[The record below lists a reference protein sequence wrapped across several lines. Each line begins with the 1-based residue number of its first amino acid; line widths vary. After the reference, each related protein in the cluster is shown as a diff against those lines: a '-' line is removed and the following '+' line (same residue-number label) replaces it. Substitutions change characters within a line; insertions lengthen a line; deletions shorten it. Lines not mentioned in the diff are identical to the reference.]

1 MLAALLLAGI
11 IAAPLGS
18 IALLLPGRNRSGPPG
33 NWSTTRRFV
42 MAVIGT
48 VVLAALVAVVL

>member
-18 IALLLPGRNRSGPPG
+18 IALLLPGRRRSRPPAG
-33 NWSTTRRFV
+33 R
-42 MAVIGT
+42 
-48 VVLAALVAVVL
+48 